1 MNLFEEE
8 LMLQKYDMQLRYG
21 ENPHEKAYVFGRPQ
35 FELLHE
41 GKQLSF
47 NNILDAE
54 AAWSLARNLEIVG
67 GGCVVVKHQTPCGV
81 SYLKDGETIADK
93 TRCVASA
100 LSADSESS
108 YGGIL
113 ATSFEMTIDIARSLK
128 TFLEVIVAPSFED
141 EAVEYLSKKKVRL
154 IRPLNYTA
162 YVGKI
167 AFDSLII
174 SERRCDGQPTLLF
187 GRPFD
192 LNEVTFA
199 LIVAEATRSNA
210 IVIVKDGVTVGI
222 GGGQPSRKRSAW
234 IATTLAAQNAEGA
247 IAASD
252 AFFPFTD
259 GLDILIKAG
268 VKCVVAPLGS
278 IRDEDVLTFAK
289 ENGITFYSSPIRVFR
304 H

>member
-1 MNLFEEE
+1 MDLFSEKLVLE
-8 LMLQKYDMQLRYG
+8 KYDIQLRYG
-21 ENPHEKAYVFGRPQ
+21 ENSHEQAYVFGKPQ

-54 AAWSLARNLEIVG
+54 AAWSLVRNLERVG

-81 SYLKDGETIADK
+81 AYLKGDTDK
-93 TRCVASA
+93 ISCVASA

-113 ATSFEMTIDIARSLK
+113 ATSFEMTADIARSLK
-128 TFLEVIVAPSFED
+128 TFLEVIVAPEFED

-154 IRPLNYTA
+154 IRPLSYTP

-167 AFDSLII
+167 AFDSLVI
-174 SERRCDGQPTLLF
+174 SERKCDGQPELLF
-187 GRPFD
+187 GEPFD
-192 LNEVTFA
+192 LREVTFA
-199 LIVAEATRSNA
+199 LIVAEATKSNA

-268 VKCVVAPLGS
+268 IKCIVAPLGS
-278 IRDEDVLTFAK
+278 IKDEEVLTFAR
-289 ENGITFYSSPIRVFR
+289 ENGITFYRSPIRVFR

>member
-67 GGCVVVKHQTPCGV
+67 GGCAVVKHQTPCGV
-81 SYLKDGETIADK
+81 SYLKETIADK

-113 ATSFEMTIDIARSLK
+113 ATSFEMTVDIARSLK

-154 IRPLNYTA
+154 IRPLNYTS

-174 SERRCDGQPTLLF
+174 SERRFDGHPELLF
-187 GRPFD
+187 GEPFD
-192 LNEVTFA
+192 LKEVTFA

-234 IATTLAAQNAEGA
+234 IATTLAGRNAEGA

>member
-1 MNLFEEE
+1 
-8 LMLQKYDMQLRYG
+8 
-21 ENPHEKAYVFGRPQ
+21 
-35 FELLHE
+35 
-41 GKQLSF
+41 
-47 NNILDAE
+47 
-54 AAWSLARNLEIVG
+54 
-67 GGCVVVKHQTPCGV
+67 
-81 SYLKDGETIADK
+81 
-93 TRCVASA
+93 
-100 LSADSESS
+100 
-108 YGGIL
+108 
-113 ATSFEMTIDIARSLK
+113 
-128 TFLEVIVAPSFED
+128 
-141 EAVEYLSKKKVRL
+141 
-154 IRPLNYTA
+154 
-162 YVGKI
+162 
-167 AFDSLII
+167 
-174 SERRCDGQPTLLF
+174 
-187 GRPFD
+187 

-234 IATTLAAQNAEGA
+234 IATTLAGRNAEGA

-278 IRDEDVLTFAK
+278 IRDEEVLTFAK